1 MTPTL
6 ESLGIDQLPI
16 AERIAL
22 IHQIWA
28 SVAEAL
34 PPDELSEARRQELR
48 GRAADHEANPD
59 DVVSWETIR
68 AEARARFR
76 R

>member
-6 ESLGIDQLPI
+6 ESLGIDRLPI

-34 PPDELSEARRQELR
+34 PRVELTEARRQELR
-48 GRAADHEANPD
+48 ERAAGYEANPD

-68 AEARARFR
+68 ADALARFPR
-76 R
+76 